1 MYVVVQHTFKDPE
14 AAFQRGARLIS
25 GEGAPEGTRVLQFY
39 PATDGSG
46 AACLW
51 ESGSVGDVQEF
62 ADTTLGDS
70 SSNRVYEVDADNAF
84 SERPLGLAASVPTNQ
99 G

>member
-14 AAFQRGARLIS
+14 TAFQRGARLIS

-51 ESGSVGDVQEF
+51 ESGSVEDVQHF

-70 SSNRVYEVDADNAF
+70 SSNRVYEIDADKAF
-84 SERPLGLAASVPTNQ
+84 SERPLGLAASAPVDQ
-99 G
+99 D

>member
-1 MYVVVQHTFKDPE
+1 MYVVVQHRFKDPE
-14 AAFQRGARLIS
+14 VAFSRGARLIS

-39 PATDGSG
+39 PAKDGSG

-51 ESGSVGDVQEF
+51 ESGSVEDVQEF

-70 SSNRVYEVDADNAF
+70 SSNRVYEIDPEQAF
-84 SERPLGLAASVPTNQ
+84 SERPLGLAASAPVSQ
-99 G
+99 A